1 MLYYI
6 LRRLTLLP
14 LTLFAIIT
22 VNFVILNLAPIEPA
36 FQSQG
41 EELKSQET
49 TSSGLEEDPYSL
61 FYRKY
66 GLNLPILFNT
76 WIFDSPKEV
85 AQSIHHWYDR
95 FGKDPILRH
104 SSQSIK
110 ELRRLKSKATYQIP
124 QLLNLI
130 SSKTPRL
137 TYQLSFEELQ
147 LISGLMVQGAKRSAH
162 TGIFISAA
170 QRVENEEIAGE
181 HLLLDSLSLDQ
192 EDELPL
198 LASKWHLHLIKRPD
212 LMRYSHA
219 HFWKKLSYMLIE
231 TRFVRYLGRLMALD
245 FGTLRSDPH
254 RLVTQ
259 EVLSRLPTSLTLAFA
274 PMCLT
279 LFLALFFGCIM
290 ARFHKTPLDIGL
302 NLLFLTL
309 YAIPVFVV
317 GPWLIEH
324 FAGKF
329 PSWAPLPSGGFH
341 SEIRHYQSLN
351 STQRMFD
358 VLHHICLPFIA
369 VVYGTWAS
377 NARLTRSVVLDVMR
391 QDSVVAAATR
401 GLSSFTIWK
410 DYIIRPSA
418 IPLITALAGSLNVVL
433 GGSLIVE
440 TLFEIDG
447 FGKLFYEATLSR
459 DINVMMFSTLM
470 GAILTLT
477 GYLIADLTYALLDPR
492 IKLED

>member
-1 MLYYI
+1 MLNYL

-14 LTLFAIIT
+14 LTLFAIVT

-41 EELKSQET
+41 DELKFQET
-49 TSSGLEEDPYSL
+49 ASSGLEEDPYSL

-66 GLNLPILFNT
+66 GLNLPILLNT
-76 WIFDSPKEV
+76 WIFASPKDV
-85 AQSIHHWYDR
+85 ARDVIDWNQR
-95 FGKDPILRH
+95 FGKDPLLRH

-110 ELRRLKSKATYQIP
+110 ELRLLKSQATYQIP
-124 QLLNLI
+124 QLLTLL
-130 SSKTPRL
+130 SSKTPYTSYR
-137 TYQLSFEELQ
+137 LSFDELQ
-147 LISGLMVQGAKRSAH
+147 LISALMVHGAKRSAH
-162 TGIFISAA
+162 TEIFISAS
-170 QRVENEEIAGE
+170 QRRENEEIARE
-181 HLLLDSLSLDQ
+181 YQLLNSLSVSHEKD
-192 EDELPL
+192 LPL
-198 LASKWHLHLIKRPD
+198 IASQWHLHLVKRPD

-219 HFWKKLSYMLIE
+219 HIWKKVSFMFME
-231 TRFVRYLGRLMALD
+231 TRFVRYLSRLVALD
-245 FGTLRSDPH
+245 FGTLRNDPH

-259 EVLSRLPTSLTLAFA
+259 EVFARLPISLTLAFV

-279 LFLALFFGCIM
+279 LLLALIFGCVM
-290 ARFHKTPLDIGL
+290 ARFHQTALDMGL
-302 NLLFLTL
+302 NLIFLTL

-324 FAGKF
+324 FAGKL
-329 PSWAPLPSGGFH
+329 PTWAPLPSGGFH
-341 SEIRHYQSLN
+341 SEIRHFQSLN
-351 STQRMFD
+351 SLQRLFD
-358 VLHHICLPFIA
+358 ILHHICLPFIA
-369 VVYGTWAS
+369 IIYGTWAS
-377 NARLTRSVVLDVMR
+377 KARLTRSVILDVMR
-391 QDSVVAAATR
+391 QDSVVAARTR
-401 GLSSFTIWK
+401 GLSSWTIWK

-447 FGKLFYEATLSR
+447 FGKLFYEATISR
-459 DINVMMFSTLM
+459 DINVMMFSTFI

-477 GYLIADLTYALLDPR
+477 GYLIADITYALLDPR